1 MAAPAIETQDLEKTY
16 ATGVRALADLDL
28 RVEQGEVFG
37 YLGPNGAGK
46 STTIRLLLD
55 LIRPTAGRASVL
67 GLDPRRDGVEAR
79 RRIGYLPGDLRLSD
93 RMTARE
99 QLDSLAR
106 LRGGVDVELR
116 NRLCERFALVL
127 DRPIRHLSKGNRQ
140 KVGLVQAFMH
150 RPQLVVLDEPSSGLD
165 PLLQAELRSLLRE
178 TANEGRTVFL
188 SSHSLD
194 EVQHVADRVGI
205 IRSGR
210 LAEVDAVE
218 RLRERALRHVT
229 IVFAGPADP
238 SRFAALDGVRVE
250 GADGNVLRLSAPE
263 PAMDAVVKQAAAHR
277 VVDLISQPADLEEIF
292 LELYEEP
299 EAAVDGR

>member
-1 MAAPAIETQDLEKTY
+1 VATPAIETRDLEKTY
-16 ATGVRALADLDL
+16 PTGVRALADLEL
-28 RVEQGEVFG
+28 SVEQGEVFG

-55 LIRPTAGRASVL
+55 LIRPTAGQAFVL

-79 RRIGYLPGDLRLSD
+79 RRIGYLPGDLRLAD

-106 LRGGVDVELR
+106 LRGRVDVALR
-116 NRLCERFALVL
+116 DQLCERFGVVL
-127 DRPIRHLSKGNRQ
+127 DRPIRQLSKGNRQ
-140 KVGLVQAFMH
+140 KVGLVQAFTH
-150 RPQLVVLDEPSSGLD
+150 RPELVVLDEPSSGLD

-178 TANEGRTVFL
+178 TAADGRTVFL

-210 LAEVDAVE
+210 LADVDTVE
-218 RLRERALRHVT
+218 RLRERALRHVAV
-229 IVFAGPADP
+229 VFAEPVDA
-238 SRFAALDGVRVE
+238 SRFAALDGVRVDN
-250 GADGNVLRLSAPE
+250 ADGTIVRLSAPE
-263 PAMDAVVKQAAAHR
+263 AAMDAVVKEAAAHR
-277 VVDLISQPADLEEIF
+277 VVDLVSQPADLEEIF

-299 EAAVDGR
+299 ESGS

>member
-1 MAAPAIETQDLEKTY
+1 VATPAIETRDLEKTY
-16 ATGVRALADLDL
+16 PTGVRALADLEL
-28 RVEQGEVFG
+28 SVEQGEVFG

-55 LIRPTAGRASVL
+55 LIRPTAGQAFVL
-67 GLDPRRDGVEAR
+67 GLDPRHDGVEAR
-79 RRIGYLPGDLRLSD
+79 RRIGYLPGDLRLAD

-106 LRGGVDVELR
+106 LRGRVDVALR
-116 NRLCERFALVL
+116 DQLCERFGVVL
-127 DRPIRHLSKGNRQ
+127 DRPIRQLSKGNRQ
-140 KVGLVQAFMH
+140 KVGLVQAFTH
-150 RPQLVVLDEPSSGLD
+150 RPELVVLDEPSSGLD

-178 TANEGRTVFL
+178 TAADGRTVFL

-210 LAEVDAVE
+210 LADVDTVE
-218 RLRERALRHVT
+218 RLRERALRHVAV
-229 IVFAGPADP
+229 VFAEPVDA
-238 SRFAALDGVRVE
+238 SRFAALDGVRVDN
-250 GADGNVLRLSAPE
+250 ADGTIVRLSAPE
-263 PAMDAVVKQAAAHR
+263 AAMDAVVKEAAAHR
-277 VVDLISQPADLEEIF
+277 VVDLVSQPADLEEIF

-299 EAAVDGR
+299 ESGS